1 MATSASADT
10 RVING
15 SRCDCESC
23 LGNVLDDGVIGLFA
37 GGREALGVL
46 RCLPDVPEPGPG
58 AVQCRGAAQ
67 VGGSSAIAS

>member
-37 GGREALGVL
+37 GGREPLGVL
-46 RCLPDVPEPGPG
+46 RCLPDVPEPG
-58 AVQCRGAAQ
+58 AGAAQ
-67 VGGSSAIAS
+67 RRAAQAGGSSAIAS